1 MQRIGLAFLL
11 IGAGLVWQTVP
22 AGAVALRASTTTPAI
37 SAGADYSCALSAN
50 RAVECWGR
58 NAFGQ
63 LGNGTTVEAHTPVVV
78 RRLTTAVDHFVHH
91 YHPRDL
97 KDVPATLAKAAA
109 TYTVGVL
116 QWNGQTVGCLD
127 DELLFYALS
136 KGLS

>member
-1 MQRIGLAFLL
+1 M
-11 IGAGLVWQTVP
+11 WQTVP

-78 RRLTTAVDHFVHH
+78 RRLTTAV
-91 YHPRDL
+91 
-97 KDVPATLAKAAA
+97 
-109 TYTVGVL
+109 
-116 QWNGQTVGCLD
+116 
-127 DELLFYALS
+127 ALS
-136 KGLS
+136 AGQYHSCVVLANGRAKCWGNNGNGELGNGATTNAWAVSTPLISDQPVMTQ